1 MKRLV
6 CILFSAWACCGAG
19 SVALAQDAKSLGEG
33 LIGHWPLVKDA
44 KDVSGNGRDAMGNGV
59 VWRDGSEQEGDR
71 AAAVFDGRGAA
82 LEVAAHAELKLGCG
96 DFSVAAWV
104 WADEASDDVPGD
116 ILSQYDPATRRGF
129 HLGVKTNT
137 GVTFNQA
144 NFRQLQ
150 FGVDNDRISNWR
162 DCGQPGKNSLLAFG
176 LVAHKGRLFAGT
188 CEPGE
193 GDTGRVYQ
201 YSHGQEWLDLGS
213 PAPSN
218 AITAMTAFNGELY
231 VGTGKYRV
239 AGSSLAESSNTNLG
253 GRVFRYDGTR
263 ADGTSTWT
271 DCGQLPNAEAVS
283 GMVVFQGR
291 LYAGSLYKPAGFF
304 RYEGDQQPG
313 DQKWSDIGVPDGK
326 RVEALAIFNGHLY
339 ASSYDCGHVYR
350 FDGQT
355 WADLG
360 QLGDSAIN
368 TQTYSFAVY
377 EGRLYAGTWRSGKV
391 YRLEE
396 SLEAKKNPS
405 PPAPLPARPGRGEKD
420 HAPRV
425 EWRDVGQLGEELE
438 VMGMLVHN
446 GRLMAGTLPLAEV
459 YQFEGGRHVNGGER
473 WKRLTQLDTTP
484 DVKYRRA
491 WTMAEY
497 QGQLFCSTLPS
508 GHVHACE
515 VGKLVTWDKTFPP
528 GWHHVAAVKSG
539 GKLLL
544 FVDGKLKSSSTDF
557 NADDFDLSND
567 QPLRIGSGPND
578 FFHGRLRD
586 VRLYRRALSQAEV
599 GAFVP

>member
-1 MKRLV
+1 MK
-6 CILFSAWACCGAG
+6 
-19 SVALAQDAKSLGEG
+19 SVLSIAVIAAVGLGVGLQAAMAQNTKSLADG

-44 KDVSGNGRDAMGNGV
+44 KEVSGNGHDAKVNGV
-59 VWRDGSEQEGDR
+59 VWRADALTDASKTG
-71 AAAVFDGRGAA
+71 AAFDGRGAS
-82 LEVAAHAELKLGCG
+82 LEVPAHPELKLGRG

-104 WADEASDDVPGD
+104 WADASTDDVPGD
-116 ILSQYDPATRRGF
+116 ILSQYDSATRRGF

-150 FGVDNDRISNWR
+150 FGVDSDRISDWR
-162 DCGQPGKNSLLAFG
+162 NCGKPGKDSLLAFG
-176 LVAHKGRLFAGT
+176 LIAHKGRLFAGT
-188 CEPGE
+188 CEPNE
-193 GDTGRVYQ
+193 SDTGRVYQ
-201 YSHGQEWLDLGS
+201 YSHGQTWTDLGS

-231 VGTGKYRV
+231 VGTGKYRA
-239 AGSSLAESSNTNLG
+239 AGSALAESPNTNLG
-253 GRVFRYDGTR
+253 GRVFRYDGTKG
-263 ADGTSTWT
+263 DGTSTWT

-283 GMVVFQGR
+283 GMVVYQDR

-304 RYEGDQQPG
+304 RYEGDHTEG
-313 DQKWSDIGVPDGK
+313 DKNWSDIGVPDGK
-326 RVEALAIFNGHLY
+326 RVEALAVYNGHLY
-339 ASSYDCGHVYR
+339 ASSYDGGHVYR

-355 WADLG
+355 WTDLG
-360 QLGDSAIN
+360 QLGDPEIN

-391 YRLEE
+391 YLLEE
-396 SLEAKKNPS
+396 TQSESKNPS
-405 PPAPLPARPGRGEKD
+405 PPAPLSARPGQGEETRRS
-420 HAPRV
+420 HF
-425 EWRDVGQLGEELE
+425 EWRDVGRLGEELE

-459 YQFEGGRHVNGGER
+459 YQFDGGEQWR
-473 WKRLTQLDTTP
+473 RLTQLDATP
-484 DVKYRRA
+484 GVKYRRA

-508 GHVHACE
+508 GKVHACE
-515 VGKLVTWDKTFPP
+515 VGKLATWDELFPV

-557 NADDFDLSND
+557 NSEDFDLSND

-578 FFHGRLRD
+578 FFHGHLRD
-586 VRLYRRALSQAEV
+586 VRLYRRALTQAEV
-599 GAFVP
+599 GSLVP

>member
-1 MKRLV
+1 MK
-6 CILFSAWACCGAG
+6 
-19 SVALAQDAKSLGEG
+19 SVLSIAVIAAVGLGVGLQAAMAQNTKSLADG

-44 KDVSGNGRDAMGNGV
+44 KEVSGNGHDAKVNGV
-59 VWRDGSEQEGDR
+59 VWRADALTDASKTG
-71 AAAVFDGRGAA
+71 AAFDGRGAS
-82 LEVAAHAELKLGCG
+82 LEVPAHPELKLGRG

-104 WADEASDDVPGD
+104 WADASTDDVPGD
-116 ILSQYDPATRRGF
+116 ILSQYDPTTRRGF

-150 FGVDNDRISNWR
+150 FGIDNDRASDWR
-162 DCGQPGKNSLLAFG
+162 DVGKPGKNSLLAFG

-188 CEPGE
+188 CEPGQ
-193 GDTGRVYQ
+193 GDSGHVYQ

-218 AITAMTAFNGELY
+218 SITAMSSFNGELY

-239 AGSSLAESSNTNLG
+239 AGSSLTESSNTNLG
-253 GRVFRYDGTR
+253 GRVFRYDGTKG
-263 ADGTSTWT
+263 DGTSTWT

-283 GMVVFQGR
+283 GIVVYRGR
-291 LYAGSLYKPAGFF
+291 LYAASLYKPAGFF
-304 RYEGDQQPG
+304 RYEGNL
-313 DQKWSDIGVPDGK
+313 KWSDVGVPDGK
-326 RVEALAIFNGHLY
+326 RVEALAVYNGHLY
-339 ASSYDCGHVYR
+339 ASSYDSGHVFR
-350 FDGQT
+350 FDGST
-355 WADLG
+355 WTDLG
-360 QLGDSAIN
+360 QLGDAAEN

-377 EGRLYAGTWRSGKV
+377 QGRMYAGTWRSGKV
-391 YRLEE
+391 YLLEE
-396 SLEAKKNPS
+396 RETPKNPS
-405 PPAPLPARPGRGEKD
+405 PPAPLPTTEAAVPGPGRGEEVSQT
-420 HAPRV
+420 RFV
-425 EWRDVGQLGEELE
+425 WRDVGQLGQELE

-459 YQFEGGRHVNGGER
+459 YQFDGGDKWR
-473 WKRLTQLDTTP
+473 RLTQLDTTP

-497 QGQLFCSTLPS
+497 QGQVFCSTLPN
-508 GHVHACE
+508 GKVHACE
-515 VGKLVTWDKTFPP
+515 VGKLVTWDEEFPT

-539 GKLLL
+539 GKLML

-557 NADDFDLSND
+557 NAEDLDLSHD

-599 GAFVP
+599 PALVGP

>member
-1 MKRLV
+1 MFATTIFGDVEMKRFVCVLYIGLV
-6 CILFSAWACCGAG
+6 CCGVG
-19 SVALAQDAKSLGEG
+19 SITMAQEARSLNAG

-44 KDVSGNGRDAMGNGV
+44 KDVSGNGRDAKGNGV

-71 AAAVFDGRGAA
+71 AAAVFNGRGAA
-82 LEVAAHAELKLGCG
+82 LEVPVHPELKRGRG

-104 WADEASDDVPGD
+104 WADEATDDVSGD

-150 FGVDNDRISNWR
+150 FGIDNDRISDWR
-162 DCGQPGKNSLLAFG
+162 DAGKPGKNSLLAFG
-176 LVAHKGRLFAGT
+176 LIAHKGRLFAGT

-201 YSHGQEWLDLGS
+201 YSHGQTWTDLGS

-218 AITAMTAFNGELY
+218 SITAMAAFNGELY

-253 GRVFRYDGTR
+253 GRVFRYGGTKG
-263 ADGTSTWT
+263 DGTSTWT
-271 DCGQLPNAEAVS
+271 DCGQIPNAEAVS
-283 GMVVFQGR
+283 GMVVFHGR

-304 RYEGDQQPG
+304 RYEGDHTEG
-313 DQKWSDIGVPDGK
+313 DKKWTDIGVPDGK
-326 RVEALAIFNGHLY
+326 RVEALAVFNGHLY
-339 ASSYDCGHVYR
+339 ASSYDGGHVYR

-355 WADLG
+355 WTDLG
-360 QLGDSAIN
+360 QLGDPTIN

-391 YRLEE
+391 YLLEE
-396 SLEAKKNPS
+396 HAD
-405 PPAPLPARPGRGEKD
+405 AQADRPRF
-420 HAPRV
+420 V
-425 EWRDVGQLGEELE
+425 WRDVGQLGQELE

-459 YQFEGGRHVNGGER
+459 YQFDGGQKWR
-473 WKRLTQLDTTP
+473 RLTQLDTTP

-497 QGQLFCSTLPS
+497 QGQLFCSTLPN
-508 GHVHACE
+508 GRVHACE
-515 VGKLVTWDKTFPP
+515 VGKLVTWDGEFPT

-539 GKLLL
+539 GKLML
-544 FVDGKLKSSSTDF
+544 FVDGKLKCSSTAFD
-557 NADDFDLSND
+557 ADDLDLSND

-599 GAFVP
+599 GAFLP